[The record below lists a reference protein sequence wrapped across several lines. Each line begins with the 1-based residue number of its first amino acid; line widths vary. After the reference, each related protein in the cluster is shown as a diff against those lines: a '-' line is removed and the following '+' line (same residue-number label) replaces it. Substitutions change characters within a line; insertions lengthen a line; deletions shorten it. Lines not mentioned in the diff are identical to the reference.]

1 MDNKVTAPT
10 SEPSELNIGEDL
22 KALVASGYDKVAAQY
37 LVWAGPRPTTTRS
50 TFIEKLSSNLSPGAR
65 ILELGCGAGVPSTQD
80 LVRRGFS
87 VTGVD
92 ISSAQITLAHE
103 HVLPLAGKGQH
114 VEFLVGDMAAMEFD
128 VGSFA
133 AVLAFY
139 ALFHLPMD
147 EQPVMLE
154 KMVSWIKPGGYL
166 LANLHAE
173 EGDVHRP
180 EWIGGVPMF
189 SSGLGVEGIRKV
201 LNDLVL
207 EGKLEVLED
216 IVDHEKVG
224 SFEEPF
230 HWVYA
235 RKPCAINSQLS

>member
-1 MDNKVTAPT
+1 METKHTT
-10 SEPSELNIGEDL
+10 LPSPVVGNDL
-22 KALVASGYDKVAAQY
+22 KALVASGYDNVAEKY
-37 LVWAGPRPTTTRS
+37 LAWAGPRPTTTR
-50 TFIEKLSSNLSPGAR
+50 TAFIKKLSGNLTPGAK

-92 ISSAQITLAHE
+92 ISSAQIALAKE
-103 HVLPLAGKGQH
+103 HVLPLAGKDQNID
-114 VEFLVGDMAAMEFD
+114 FLVGDMAGMEFD
-128 VGSFA
+128 AGSFA

-139 ALFHLPMD
+139 ALFHLPKE
-147 EQPVMLE
+147 EQPAMLR
-154 KMVSWIKPGGYL
+154 KMVSWLKPGGYL
-166 LANLHAE
+166 LVNLHTE

-189 SSGLGVEGIRKV
+189 SSGLGIEGTRKI
-201 LNDLVL
+201 LSDLVL
-207 EGKLEVLED
+207 EGKLEVTED
-216 IVDHEKVG
+216 IVDNEKVG

-235 RKPCAINSQLS
+235 QKLWL